1 MLLHNFLE
9 FFGREYA
16 DQPFAEYQGQTLSY
30 GEADAWANRFAN
42 SLLASGLAKGDR
54 FAWLSKNNLEIC
66 LMFFGASKV
75 GIIPVPLN
83 YRLAPREWAYIVSDA
98 ESLMLFCEDEYA
110 SGIDSVKSEIP
121 SVKRWVTLGSD
132 SKPEGW
138 QTLSD
143 WLEEDATKPA
153 ASVCESD
160 QCYQMYT
167 SGTTGLPKGA
177 MISQGNVTN
186 NIQMAHLASSITPRQ
201 ERNLIVAP
209 VFHAA
214 AALSMMAMVASG
226 STLVIH
232 HEFVPARVV
241 QSLDEEAITMTT
253 MVPAMIQAC
262 LVAVPDIATRKFE
275 KLRLIS
281 YGASPIAQETLQKAM
296 SVFGCGFA
304 QGFGMTELTCI
315 ATNMTPAVHE
325 RAASGESGLLLSA
338 GRPQMGTEIKIADEN
353 DEELPRGQVG
363 QILVRGPQTMMGYW
377 RLPEATDSALKGGW
391 MHTGDAGY
399 MDEEGFIYIQDRIKD
414 MIVSGAENIYPA
426 EVERAIFE
434 HPAVADTAVV
444 GIPDEQWGETVLA
457 FVALKPGQ
465 TLELETLQAFCRER
479 LAGYKIPSKLEII
492 DAIPRNASGKSL
504 KTKLRQPYWE
514 GKQRQVS

>member
-9 FFGREYA
+9 FFSREYP
-16 DQPFAEYQGQTLSY
+16 DQLFAEYNGQSLTY

-42 SLLASGLAKGDR
+42 SLLASGLVKGDR

-66 LMFFGASKV
+66 LMFFAASKV

-83 YRLAPREWAYIVSDA
+83 YRLAPMEWAYIVNDA
-98 ESLMLFCEDEYA
+98 ETLTLFCGNEYTD
-110 SGIDSVKSEIP
+110 GIDSVKSESP
-121 SVKRWVTLGSD
+121 SVKHWIVLGGEK
-132 SKPEGW
+132 KPEGW
-138 QTLSD
+138 QALSE
-143 WLEEDATKPA
+143 WLANDPAKPM
-153 ASVCESD
+153 ASVCEAD

-177 MISQGNVTN
+177 MISQGNVSN
-186 NIQMAHLASSITPRQ
+186 NIQMAHLAGSITPRK

-232 HEFVPARVV
+232 QEFSPTQVV
-241 QSLDEEAITMTT
+241 RSLDEESITMTT

-262 LVAVPDIATRKFE
+262 LVAVPDIANKEF
-275 KLRLIS
+275 KDLRLIS
-281 YGASPIAQETLQKAM
+281 YGASPIAQETLQRAM
-296 SVFGCGFA
+296 AVFGCGFA
-304 QGFGMTELTCI
+304 QGFGMTELTCV

-325 RAASGESGLLLSA
+325 RAASGEPGLLLSA
-338 GRPQMGTEIKIADEN
+338 GRPQMGTEVKIADE
-353 DEELPRGQVG
+353 DDKELPRGQVG

-377 RLPEATDSALKGGW
+377 RLTEATASALKGGW

-444 GIPDEQWGETVLA
+444 GIPDDQWGETVLA
-457 FVALKPGQ
+457 FIALKPKHTLDLESLQ
-465 TLELETLQAFCRER
+465 TFCRER
-479 LAGYKIPSKLEII
+479 MAGYKIPSKLQII

-514 GKQRQVS
+514 GKKRQVS

>member
-1 MLLHNFLE
+1 MLLHSFLE
-9 FFGREYA
+9 FFGREYP
-16 DQPFAEYQGQTLSY
+16 DQPFAEYQGQILTY
-30 GEADAWANRFAN
+30 GEADAWSNRFAN
-42 SLLASGLAKGDR
+42 SLLASGLVKGDR

-83 YRLAPREWAYIVSDA
+83 YRLAAREWTYIVNDA
-98 ESLMLFCEDEYA
+98 ESLTLFCDSEYA
-110 SGIDSVKSEIP
+110 EGIDSVKPEIP
-121 SVKRWVTLGSD
+121 SVEHWITLGSGD
-132 SKPEGW
+132 EPDGW
-138 QTLSD
+138 QALSE
-143 WLEEDATKPA
+143 WLEDDPAKPA
-153 ASVCESD
+153 ALICESD

-177 MISQGNVTN
+177 MISQANVTN

-209 VFHAA
+209 IFHAA
-214 AALSMMAMVASG
+214 AALSMMSMVASG
-226 STLVIH
+226 STMVIH
-232 HEFVPARVV
+232 REFTPDQVV
-241 QSLDEEAITMTT
+241 KSLDEEAITMTT

-262 LVAVPDIATRKFE
+262 LVAVPDIATREFKN
-275 KLRLIS
+275 LRLIS

-296 SVFGCGFA
+296 TVFGCGFA

-325 RAASGESGLLLSA
+325 RAASGEPGLLLSA
-338 GRPQMGTEIKIADEN
+338 GRPQMGTDIKIADEN
-353 DEELPRGQVG
+353 DVELPRGQVG
-363 QILVRGPQTMMGYW
+363 QILVKGPQTMMGYW
-377 RLPEATDSALKGGW
+377 RLTEATANALKGGW

-434 HPAVADTAVV
+434 HPAVADSAVV
-444 GIPDEQWGETVLA
+444 GIPDDQWGETVLA
-457 FVALKPGQ
+457 FVALKPAH
-465 TLELETLQAFCRER
+465 TLDLKSLQAFCRER
-479 LAGYKIPSKLEII
+479 LASFKVPSKLEII

-504 KTKLRQPYWE
+504 KTELRKPYWA